1 MASEVLIP
9 GDKFGLSNEEMW
21 PEFEERVL
29 KIIVYTDS
37 LSCNTCKV
45 DNLFQYSDI
54 VNFCKQL
61 DGKCEPVFMFSPR
74 ERDVEMLRYRLD
86 ISIIDYN
93 IVIDSTRSFPKAN
106 PHIPADSR
114 LHTFLLDKNGK
125 VVLVGD
131 PSHNPE
137 LWELYKKTIT
147 ELVEN
152 NGTPAQ

>member
-1 MASEVLIP
+1 MATEVVIP
-9 GDKFGLSNEEMW
+9 SDINESQ
-21 PEFEERVL
+21 L
-29 KIIVYTDS
+29 IVYTDS

-45 DNLFQYSDI
+45 GNLLQYSDV
-54 VNFCKQL
+54 VNFCEQFN
-61 DGKCEPVFMFSPR
+61 GKCEPVFIFSPR
-74 ERDVEMLRYRLD
+74 EEDIAELQYRLD
-86 ISIIDYN
+86 IFDIDYN
-93 IVIDSTRSFPKAN
+93 IVIDSTRLFPKAN

-152 NGTPAQ
+152 NGTLAQ